1 MKYASPP
8 RTQCD
13 SQVLRGER
21 WGHVPA
27 PASCGRMTNRPPL
40 GGSPPTPTKQLAS
53 AVRRPAWRGSGATR
67 CSGSEVREES
77 LPLGEAVGPGR
88 PSVCRGPGPLPA
100 ARLCAPRATRIPP
113 TRPSVFRASDGS
125 ERCDLSPAGP
135 GESPRPLKGSR
146 DSVLLARGR
155 GRSDRHPCS
164 QVPLLLQP
172 EGPRDVPCG
181 QSHLPTAVTR
191 ARSRK
196 PPRETQSMEAG
207 PTSPS
212 RRTAPG
218 RSCGCWRRGR
228 GRDRGTHG
236 WFPTGRGGAVRNPP
250 RADGSGAARSGPGV
264 GVPTVGGGGAGAM
277 HLVTDE
283 GEPEAQVRPH
293 GQRRPDTDA
302 PHREACGCAR
312 TPSAERP
319 DTPRHPES
327 QEHPAPRPPPLTPP
341 PVKGAWGA
349 LGNWPILGEGRAHT
363 PGAWGILRCQR
374 VRGSMPPT
382 NPP

>member
-40 GGSPPTPTKQLAS
+40 GSSPPTPTKQLAS
-53 AVRRPAWRGSGATR
+53 AVRRPAWHGSGATR

-100 ARLCAPRATRIPP
+100 ARLCVPRATRIPP

-155 GRSDRHPCS
+155 GRSDRRPCS

-196 PPRETQSMEAG
+196 PP
-207 PTSPS
+207 P
-212 RRTAPG
+212 
-218 RSCGCWRRGR
+218 
-228 GRDRGTHG
+228 
-236 WFPTGRGGAVRNPP
+236 
-250 RADGSGAARSGPGV
+250 
-264 GVPTVGGGGAGAM
+264 
-277 HLVTDE
+277 
-283 GEPEAQVRPH
+283 
-293 GQRRPDTDA
+293 
-302 PHREACGCAR
+302 
-312 TPSAERP
+312 
-319 DTPRHPES
+319 
-327 QEHPAPRPPPLTPP
+327 
-341 PVKGAWGA
+341 
-349 LGNWPILGEGRAHT
+349 
-363 PGAWGILRCQR
+363 
-374 VRGSMPPT
+374 
-382 NPP
+382 

>member
-27 PASCGRMTNRPPL
+27 LASCGRVTNRPLL

-67 CSGSEVREES
+67 CSGSEVREEP

-155 GRSDRHPCS
+155 PATGRGRSDRHPCS

-181 QSHLPTAVTR
+181 QSHLPTAVTEHVPGSLRVRPR
-191 ARSRK
+191 AWRPVQR
-196 PPRETQSMEAG
+196 PRAGGRRREGAAGAGDADEAG
-207 PTSPS
+207 TAAPVGGFPWGTGGPS
-212 RRTAPG
+212 GTHRGQTAAE
-218 RSCGCWRRGR
+218 RRGR
-228 GRDRGTHG
+228 GRE
-236 WFPTGRGGAVRNPP
+236 P
-250 RADGSGAARSGPGV
+250 GSPLWAGV
-264 GVPTVGGGGAGAM
+264 AP
-277 HLVTDE
+277 
-283 GEPEAQVRPH
+283 EPC
-293 GQRRPDTDA
+293 T
-302 PHREACGCAR
+302 
-312 TPSAERP
+312 
-319 DTPRHPES
+319 
-327 QEHPAPRPPPLTPP
+327 
-341 PVKGAWGA
+341 W
-349 LGNWPILGEGRAHT
+349 
-363 PGAWGILRCQR
+363 
-374 VRGSMPPT
+374 
-382 NPP
+382 